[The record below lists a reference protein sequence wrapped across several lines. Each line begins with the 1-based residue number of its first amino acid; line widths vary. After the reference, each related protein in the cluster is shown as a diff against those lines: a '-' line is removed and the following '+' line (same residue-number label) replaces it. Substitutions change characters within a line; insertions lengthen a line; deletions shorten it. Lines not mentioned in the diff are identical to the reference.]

1 MCLIHDNVMLAALFE
16 LGRHRQFSVERLACF
31 LAAAR
36 RERRILDRSDE
47 GGDRPTCRG
56 ASPITRFSPSKPSF
70 FTLSTHTHIVS
81 NQNSSQTQLR
91 PKNERHPMGP
101 LTRRTLQSHGYISR
115 PLWNCFHYISKRT
128 KGATINATNMDNH
141 LEERNL
147 SWDTNEEDGGG
158 GEYDRP
164 QYTLESRRVG
174 RKSSLPCLKLRQK
187 FCYCCSRT
195 TLNDEDENDNVDGKG
210 SYFLFVDV
218 NTLISGYLSWSFRTS
233 YFLLFLAFSVF
244 YFTLILVFAL
254 IFYVFVSYYPECV
267 TSAGMVVG
275 TGEDAKLFGDIFQLS
290 WTTFSTV
297 GYGIVYPSTGA
308 SGFKVPEVCV
318 GLGVIGSFE
327 AFVGVLYAGFCGAIL
342 FGKVI
347 RSQSQAQVFFSDPI
361 VIRFGKKELA
371 GHGDEDNAA
380 ATTGDEETGGG
391 NLVTINEGSKDKEH
405 NIPCPSLEFRLV
417 NRLHDV
423 NAGEIGEYIRPC
435 RFNFVCDKFM
445 KYLT

>member
-1 MCLIHDNVMLAALFE
+1 MSN
-16 LGRHRQFSVERLACF
+16 
-31 LAAAR
+31 
-36 RERRILDRSDE
+36 IL
-47 GGDRPTCRG
+47 PT
-56 ASPITRFSPSKPSF
+56 
-70 FTLSTHTHIVS
+70 
-81 NQNSSQTQLR
+81 NSQ
-91 PKNERHPMGP
+91 
-101 LTRRTLQSHGYISR
+101 
-115 PLWNCFHYISKRT
+115 
-128 KGATINATNMDNH
+128 
-141 LEERNL
+141 
-147 SWDTNEEDGGG
+147 
-158 GEYDRP
+158 
-164 QYTLESRRVG
+164 
-174 RKSSLPCLKLRQK
+174 
-187 FCYCCSRT
+187 
-195 TLNDEDENDNVDGKG
+195 
-210 SYFLFVDV
+210 
-218 NTLISGYLSWSFRTS
+218 
-233 YFLLFLAFSVF
+233 
-244 YFTLILVFAL
+244 
-254 IFYVFVSYYPECV
+254 
-267 TSAGMVVG
+267 
-275 TGEDAKLFGDIFQLS
+275 
-290 WTTFSTV
+290 

-391 NLVTINEGSKDKEH
+391 NLVTINEGAKDKEH

-417 NRLHDV
+417 NRLHGV

>member
-1 MCLIHDNVMLAALFE
+1 VT
-16 LGRHRQFSVERLACF
+16 G
-31 LAAAR
+31 AAAGLNG
-36 RERRILDRSDE
+36 REQV
-47 GGDRPTCRG
+47 
-56 ASPITRFSPSKPSF
+56 AF
-70 FTLSTHTHIVS
+70 
-81 NQNSSQTQLR
+81 LR

>member
-1 MCLIHDNVMLAALFE
+1 
-16 LGRHRQFSVERLACF
+16 
-31 LAAAR
+31 
-36 RERRILDRSDE
+36 
-47 GGDRPTCRG
+47 
-56 ASPITRFSPSKPSF
+56 
-70 FTLSTHTHIVS
+70 
-81 NQNSSQTQLR
+81 
-91 PKNERHPMGP
+91 MGP

-297 GYGIVYPSTGA
+297 V
-308 SGFKVPEVCV
+308 SG
-318 GLGVIGSFE
+318 
-327 AFVGVLYAGFCGAIL
+327 
-342 FGKVI
+342 
-347 RSQSQAQVFFSDPI
+347 VFF
-361 VIRFGKKELA
+361 VIYV
-371 GHGDEDNAA
+371 
-380 ATTGDEETGGG
+380 
-391 NLVTINEGSKDKEH
+391 VTFQCTH
-405 NIPCPSLEFRLV
+405 V
-417 NRLHDV
+417 
-423 NAGEIGEYIRPC
+423 
-435 RFNFVCDKFM
+435 
-445 KYLT
+445 